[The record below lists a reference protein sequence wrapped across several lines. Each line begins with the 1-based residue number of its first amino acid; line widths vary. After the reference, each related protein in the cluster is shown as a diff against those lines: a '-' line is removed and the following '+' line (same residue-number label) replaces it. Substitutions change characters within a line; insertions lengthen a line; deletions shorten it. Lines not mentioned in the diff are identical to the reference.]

1 MPDLDAF
8 ASPWFLLPLW
18 LAANALILAYCRRE
32 LRRLWREPVVWP
44 PTLVLESDDWG
55 AGPIPQAAALD
66 AIAGLLRRHHDASGR
81 PPVVSL
87 ALVLAVPDG
96 PAIAAQGHYQR
107 AELDDL
113 RFAPI
118 VASLRQGVD
127 AGVLALQLHGLEHYW
142 PAALVNSGDAQVQ
155 AWLRQPDPAATE
167 QLPSPLQSRWVD
179 ASALPSAPHAHAAI
193 DAAVADE
200 VRAYARIVGHP
211 PRVVVPP
218 TFVWTRPVEA
228 AWARHGVEFVVT
240 PGWRYICRG
249 ADGLPGGDEGPI
261 EMGESAA
268 GITYLVRS
276 DYFEPARGRGA
287 AHALRALRKAAL
299 EGRPCILEN
308 HRDNFLDPAL
318 HARSLAELDALLTGA
333 LAAHAQLRFLSTA
346 ELGSIIRRRD
356 PRWMVTRA
364 RARLPFLMNRLRH
377 AGRPWKLMKLSG
389 LAMVLTLIDKLISR
403 PTPAPQ
409 AGHAPTAAP

>member
-1 MPDLDAF
+1 MLDAF
-8 ASPWFLLPLW
+8 ASPWILLLLW
-18 LAANALILAYCRRE
+18 LAANALILAYFRRD

-55 AGPIPQAAALD
+55 AGPVRQAAALD
-66 AIAGLLRRHHDASGR
+66 DIAGLMRRHKDASGH
-81 PPVVSL
+81 PPVMSL

-96 PAIAAQGHYQR
+96 PATAAQGRYR
-107 AELDDL
+107 RSELDNP

-118 VASLRQGVD
+118 LASLRQGMD

-142 PAALVNSGDAQVQ
+142 PVALMNSGDAQVQ
-155 AWLRQPDPAATE
+155 AWVRQPDPAATE

-179 ASALPSAPHAHAAI
+179 ASSLPSAPHAAAAI
-193 DAAVADE
+193 AEAVADE
-200 VRAYARIVGHP
+200 VQVYTRIFGQSP
-211 PRVVVPP
+211 SVVVPP
-218 TFVWTRPVEA
+218 TFVWTREVEA
-228 AWARHGVEFVVT
+228 AWVRHGVEFVVT
-240 PGWRYICRG
+240 PGRRYVCRG

-261 EMGESAA
+261 ETGESVA
-268 GITYLVRS
+268 GVTYLVRS

-287 AHALRALRKAAL
+287 AHALRALGKAAL
-299 EGRPCILEN
+299 DGRPCILEN

-318 HARSLAELDALLTGA
+318 HARSLAELEALLTGA
-333 LAAHAQLRFLSTA
+333 LAAHPQLRFLSTA
-346 ELGSIIRRRD
+346 DLGHIIRRRD
-356 PRWMVTRA
+356 PRWIVTGA
-364 RARLPFLMNRLRH
+364 RTRLPYLMNRLRH

-389 LAMVLTLIDKLISR
+389 LAVVLTLTDNLISR